1 MITPKFRQQIKK
13 WFYTYKN
20 LLMIPKYWHVRINV
34 DEKLKCY
41 AEVSY
46 DYQDKKFDIKIN
58 PKLNQ
63 DLSDL
68 KDSILHELLHILFT
82 PATTRLDLMI
92 SKLECN
98 ERVNFKRTKKNM
110 AMYEEWLV
118 RHIAKVII
126 SQEKE

>member
-1 MITPKFRQQIKK
+1 
-13 WFYTYKN
+13 
-20 LLMIPKYWHVRINV
+20 MIPKYWHVRINV
-34 DEKLKCY
+34 DEKIKCY

-63 DLSDL
+63 NLADL

-110 AMYEEWLV
+110 VMYEEWLV